1 MNEWTREERYR
12 TIIDVSDEEIRALKT
27 IVDKCPFRQKFHI
40 QPSTGLLNDPN
51 GFSYYN
57 GEYHLFYQWFPL
69 GPVHGMK
76 HWYHVSSKDLITWKD
91 CGVGIIPTEYF
102 ESHGAFSGSGI
113 VEHEKLYLFY
123 TGNTRN
129 ENWIRHSYQCMAVM
143 DITGEI
149 RKNKKAVIEELPEGY
164 SDNFRDPK
172 VFKEDDKYYCL
183 IGAERIEGNLG
194 TIVYYVSDYLYNWSF
209 KGEINYDFIGNGF
222 MWECPD
228 YLKYNDKA
236 VLIFS
241 PQGLEA
247 QGDKYLN
254 IFQSGYLIGNKINFE
269 NGEFIHSE
277 FNELDRGFDFYA
289 PQTVQDNNGRKILI
303 GWMGLPEIKYPTD
316 ENGWAHCLTLPRE
329 LKLKDDKLIQSPV
342 KELELLRDKEQRKSF
357 VLNNEEINI
366 NGFCEKTYE
375 VICNFKNFNGKYIG
389 MKLRK
394 GIDEETAFY
403 YDIENEKLVLDRS
416 RSGVSFATEYGCE
429 RKCSYKGKELKL
441 QIFVDVSSIEIF
453 VNDGEEVFTSRV
465 FTKETS
471 NGISIFSDKSVQV
484 DVNLWT
490 IKNNRDK

>member
-194 TIVYYVSDYLYNWSF
+194 TIVYYESDDLYNWSF
-209 KGEINYDFIGNGF
+209 KGEINNDFIGNGF

-241 PQGLEA
+241 PQGLE
-247 QGDKYLN
+247 
-254 IFQSGYLIGNKINFE
+254 
-269 NGEFIHSE
+269 
-277 FNELDRGFDFYA
+277 
-289 PQTVQDNNGRKILI
+289 
-303 GWMGLPEIKYPTD
+303 
-316 ENGWAHCLTLPRE
+316 
-329 LKLKDDKLIQSPV
+329 
-342 KELELLRDKEQRKSF
+342 
-357 VLNNEEINI
+357 
-366 NGFCEKTYE
+366 
-375 VICNFKNFNGKYIG
+375 
-389 MKLRK
+389 
-394 GIDEETAFY
+394 
-403 YDIENEKLVLDRS
+403 
-416 RSGVSFATEYGCE
+416 
-429 RKCSYKGKELKL
+429 
-441 QIFVDVSSIEIF
+441 
-453 VNDGEEVFTSRV
+453 
-465 FTKETS
+465 
-471 NGISIFSDKSVQV
+471 
-484 DVNLWT
+484 
-490 IKNNRDK
+490 